1 MTRPAKLRCSSDRP
15 WVRLDDAVAIVGITE
30 FAQEQH
36 GDVMYLQLP
45 TIGEVVRAG
54 DPIGVIQFFKSTS
67 DLIAPVDGVVVEVN
81 DAVRRVPPAVN
92 RAPHGDGWLV
102 RLQVDGAGPSSE
114 LLDTAGY
121 DAPVAGQAE

>member
-15 WVRLDDAVAIVGITE
+15 WARLDDAVAIVGITE
-30 FAQEQH
+30 FAQEQL

-45 TIGEVVRAG
+45 TIGDVVRAG

-81 DAVRRVPPAVN
+81 
-92 RAPHGDGWLV
+92 GDGWLV